1 MSLETII
8 VVGGGLAGLSAAH
21 HLTRYGFRVLVLEAA
36 DVIGGRIRQCI
47 VGNSTTST
55 LAEAGAEFF
64 HGHTSTSKKLADAIG
79 LETERV
85 FSTAHGDGGPDEKPA
100 PDGSIGLFFTADGER
115 FNFDSQD
122 AQF

>member
-1 MSLETII
+1 M
-8 VVGGGLAGLSAAH
+8 
-21 HLTRYGFRVLVLEAA
+21 LVLEAA
-36 DVIGGRIRQCI
+36 DVIGGRIKQCS
-47 VGNSTTST
+47 VGHSTNST

-115 FNFDSQD
+115 SNFDSQD
-122 AQF
+122 AGFVRLNDALDKLC